1 MGRPLPGRAAVAL
14 MVCLVI
20 PAAAGCGAEPARGS
34 KRAIG
39 SERYHASSDLPGLVL
54 RLRERPEGTE
64 LREDLSGRQ
73 GLERFLP
80 TSCCLGLQA
89 AFDEAGFQIA
99 HVRVFERPGHSADPI
114 DTRPGWEVA
123 ESTAALFLDEEG
135 AAQAMDVWVGE
146 VRTPFLETVDLRLG
160 EEAVG
165 LTGSPESA
173 AERMFFF
180 VWRRGR
186 LLLSLRASTGVGTVS
201 VDRVRVL
208 AERMDARAR

>member
-1 MGRPLPGRAAVAL
+1 MGRPPPGRAAVVL
-14 MVCLVI
+14 MVCLLV
-20 PAAAGCGAEPARGS
+20 PAAGGCAADPAEGTKHVTDRTYTSRGLS
-34 KRAIG
+34 
-39 SERYHASSDLPGLVL
+39 GLVL
-54 RLRERPEGTE
+54 RLSERPEGTG

-73 GLERFLP
+73 GLQRFLP

-123 ESTAALFLDEEG
+123 ESTAVLFLDEEG
-135 AAQAMDVWVGE
+135 ADEAMDVWVDE
-146 VRTPFLETVDLRLG
+146 VRTPFLEPVDLGLG
-160 EEAVG
+160 DRSVG
-165 LTGSPESA
+165 VTGSPESA

-186 LLLSLRASTGVGTVS
+186 LLLSLRASTGAGTVS
-201 VDRVRVL
+201 VDEVVDL
-208 AERMDARAR
+208 VERMDARAR